1 MKITVHGAAGD
12 VTGSAYLVETGEA
25 RVLIDFGMFQGGSR
39 MAAKNVL
46 PSGLEAGKLD
56 AVLVTHAHL
65 DHTGRLPLLVKQGYT
80 GPLFATQPTIELG
93 GLILRDS
100 AKVQAMDAERHNR
113 KRERSG
119 EPPETPIYSIED
131 VEKIV
136 ERFRAVEFERS
147 IPVARG
153 ITARYVSAGHM
164 LGSASIELT
173 VREDHKEHVVVFSG
187 DIGPTGLAIVPD
199 AIPLRKANIVFL
211 ESTYGDRDHRPF
223 QDTLTEFRAI
233 IEDSVWAKARIL
245 VPAFAVGRTQQIL
258 YHLDEL
264 FCEGRLQ
271 PFPIFID
278 SPMAIEASRIYGR
291 HPDLFDEEATD
302 MQRACQIAGHHGH
315 VKPTPTA
322 RDSMALNEV
331 EGPCLIM
338 AGSGMCNAG
347 RILHHLKHGLWK
359 KETIVMIVGYQG
371 EGTLGRQLVDGAK
384 EVSIFGERIAVK
396 AQIRTL
402 NGFSAHA
409 GQTELLKW
417 FATLAPSKPQVVLT
431 HGEAKAREPLA
442 ELIRKRHGLKA
453 VLPFQGDVIRADR

>member
-12 VTGSAYLVETGEA
+12 VTGSAYLVETDEA
-25 RVLIDFGMFQGGSR
+25 RVLIDFGLFQGGTR

-46 PSGLEAGKLD
+46 PSGLEAWKLD

-65 DHTGRLPLLVKQGYT
+65 DHTGRLPLLVKPGYT
-80 GPLFATQPTIELG
+80 GPLFATQPTVELG
-93 GLILRDS
+93 ALIMRDS
-100 AKVQAMDAERHNR
+100 AKVQAMEVERNNR
-113 KRERSG
+113 KRERAG
-119 EPPETPIYSIED
+119 EPGETPIYTAED

-136 ERFRAVEFERS
+136 ERFQPVDFGKS

-153 ITARYVSAGHM
+153 ITARYLSAGHM

-173 VREDHKEHVVVFSG
+173 VREEQRERVVIFSG
-187 DIGPTGLAIVPD
+187 DIGPSGLAIIRD
-199 AIPLRKANIVFL
+199 AMPFRKADVVFL

-223 QDTLTEFRAI
+223 KDTLAEFRSI
-233 IEDSVWAKARIL
+233 IEEAVRAKARIL

-264 FCEGRLQ
+264 FCEGKLQ

-278 SPMAIEASRIYGR
+278 SPMAIEATRIYAR

-302 MQRACQIAGHHGH
+302 LERAREVAGHRGH

-322 RDSMALNEV
+322 KDSMALNDV

-359 KETIVMIVGYQG
+359 PETIVMVVGFQG

-396 AQIRTL
+396 ARIRTL

-417 FATLAPSKPQVVLT
+417 FGHLASTKPQVVLT
-431 HGEAKAREPLA
+431 HGETKGRQPLA
-442 ELIRKRHGLKA
+442 ELIEKRHGLKPI
-453 VLPFQGDVIRADR
+453 LPFQGDVIRT